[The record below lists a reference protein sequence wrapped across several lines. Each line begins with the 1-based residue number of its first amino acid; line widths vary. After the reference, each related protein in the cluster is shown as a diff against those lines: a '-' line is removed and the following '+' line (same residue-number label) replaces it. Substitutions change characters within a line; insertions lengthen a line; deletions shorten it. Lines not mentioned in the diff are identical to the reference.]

1 MKRIAVA
8 AAFLGAALT
17 TASAETWKIVDGA
30 PKGLNN
36 MWQVDMQGEKLT
48 VSTGV
53 ISSGAPGA
61 SPQRVSFAG
70 VMLKGEY
77 HLSMPPSAAGPA
89 CNIVGKLEKQDEIVG
104 VVTCGGKTTLWRAH
118 RM

>member
-8 AAFLGAALT
+8 AVFLGAALN
-17 TASAETWKIVDGA
+17 TASAETWRIVDGA
-30 PKGLNN
+30 PKGLTN

-48 VSTGV
+48 ASAGVVS
-53 ISSGAPGA
+53 PGG
-61 SPQRVSFAG
+61 PGGGTQRVSFSG

-77 HLSMPPSAAGPA
+77 HLAMPASAAGPA